1 MSVTNHTFQYSK
13 SIFMI
18 SDLKIFVDDCSGFSE
33 SLHHSNRPIR
43 FNQKLEDWTL
53 NEMTKPVAGP
63 LSSLSNE
70 ESFLE
75 VDALKK
81 PLR

>member
-1 MSVTNHTFQYSK
+1 
-13 SIFMI
+13 
-18 SDLKIFVDDCSGFSE
+18 
-33 SLHHSNRPIR
+33 
-43 FNQKLEDWTL
+43 
-53 NEMTKPVAGP
+53 MTKPVAGP